1 MITEQELIKKLCV
14 WLKENRV
21 TTLADKLGYRSTAT
35 INTWIKKKRIPP
47 YMQSR
52 VFAIINKDRSV

>member
-21 TTLADKLGYRSTAT
+21 TTLADKLGYRSTTT

-47 YMQSR
+47 HMQSR
-52 VFAIINKDRSV
+52 VFAIINK